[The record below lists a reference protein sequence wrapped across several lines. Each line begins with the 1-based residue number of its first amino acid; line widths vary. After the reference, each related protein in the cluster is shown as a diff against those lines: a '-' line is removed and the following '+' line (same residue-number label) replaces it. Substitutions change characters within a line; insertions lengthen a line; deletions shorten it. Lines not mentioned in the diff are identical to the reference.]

1 MNKRIIS
8 FDFDGTL
15 DQEWV
20 QNIAKTFISNG
31 DIVFVITS
39 RCPKHE
45 NRDVWEICHKLG
57 IGKHQ
62 VFMTD
67 IFPKFNEIIRLQVD
81 IHFEN
86 DFMEFLSLRNNGI
99 NCVLIDTTNL
109 DCFQQDK
116 IDFNE
121 I

>member
-1 MNKRIIS
+1 MKRIS
-8 FDFDGTL
+8 FDFDGTI

-20 QNIAKTFISNG
+20 QEIAKTFIKNG
-31 DIVFVITS
+31 DSVFIVTS
-39 RCPKHE
+39 RCPLHE
-45 NRDVWEICHKLG
+45 NRDVWEVCDKLG
-57 IGKHQ
+57 LSHNR
-62 VFMTD
+62 VFMVD

-86 DFMEFLSLRNNGI
+86 DFMEFLSLRNNGV
-99 NCVLIDTTNL
+99 NCVLIDITNL
-109 DCFQQDK
+109 ECFQQDK